1 MNAGNDSTF
10 SNNALSTKYTL
21 RYSDGNSG
29 VEETFNTFKEA
40 EDAGDRIWY
49 RLSKDDQKKYS
60 SKVGGTHFDI
70 VVYADEGGESWF
82 TVKDYTMEVELMGYT
97 ITVVAC
103 DKDPIVDGYAYKEDY
118 EYDLACY
125 LENDKAYK
133 VHVWNN
139 HAIVV
144 VLTRGE

>member
-70 VVYADEGGESWF
+70 VVYADENGESWF
-82 TVKDYTMEVELMGYT
+82 TVKDYTMEVE
-97 ITVVAC
+97 
-103 DKDPIVDGYAYKEDY
+103 
-118 EYDLACY
+118 
-125 LENDKAYK
+125 
-133 VHVWNN
+133 
-139 HAIVV
+139 
-144 VLTRGE
+144 